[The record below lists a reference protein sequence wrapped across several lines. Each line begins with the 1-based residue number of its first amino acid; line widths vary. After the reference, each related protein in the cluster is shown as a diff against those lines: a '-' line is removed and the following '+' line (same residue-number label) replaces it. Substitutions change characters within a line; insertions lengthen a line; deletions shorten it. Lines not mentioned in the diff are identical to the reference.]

1 MKELLILRHGI
12 TVWNELKITQG
23 RTNNSLSERGEKE
36 VENTALAFK
45 DKKVDLIYCSPL
57 KRTIQT
63 AEIFN
68 FFHNSPIIFDD
79 RLIEIDQGIFSGRS
93 TKDLTDEERVLKR
106 ARDKTCGMESVESVF
121 NRVKDFWFDIS
132 KNCKNDCVLI
142 VTHDLVAGI
151 LEEIVKDPEI
161 EFSRHDASIEF
172 KNAQLKSFNLE
183 NINASKDDENII

>member
-1 MKELLILRHGI
+1 MKMKELLILRHGI

-93 TKDLTDEERVLKR
+93 TKDRNSFTS
-106 ARDKTCGMESVESVF
+106 AHPCFGICGM
-121 NRVKDFWFDIS
+121 I
-132 KNCKNDCVLI
+132 
-142 VTHDLVAGI
+142 
-151 LEEIVKDPEI
+151 
-161 EFSRHDASIEF
+161 
-172 KNAQLKSFNLE
+172 
-183 NINASKDDENII
+183 INSSSGDT